1 MLRPFTAIVLV
12 LFVTLNIKAQD
23 DEDISYSINLPETMI
38 LADGMTFEEYLV
50 KQVLANVYDQFYK
63 KVREKAKELKKNTG
77 RNEPK

>member
-63 KVREKAKELKKNTG
+63 KVREKAKELKKKY
-77 RNEPK
+77 RKK